1 MSGFPANVIRLD
13 EYRRLPDTIEDIE
26 AEPELVLPRRH
37 LRVVRPE
44 ATLFRLDTFL
54 ARAQVVMAEA
64 ELDPA
69 AAVVPLHAQPA

>member
-1 MSGFPANVIRLD
+1 VSRFPENVILLD
-13 EYRRLPDTIEDIE
+13 EYRRLPAETEDV
-26 AEPELVLPRRH
+26 EPEPGLVLPRRH
-37 LRVVRPE
+37 LRLVRPE

-54 ARAQVVMAEA
+54 GRAQVVMAE